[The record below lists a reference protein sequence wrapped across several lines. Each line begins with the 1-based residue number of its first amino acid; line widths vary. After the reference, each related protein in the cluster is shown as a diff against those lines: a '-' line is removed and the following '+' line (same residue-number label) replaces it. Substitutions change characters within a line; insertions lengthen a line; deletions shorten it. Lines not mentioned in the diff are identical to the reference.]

1 VLFALVDRYLARP
14 GASPRPADE
23 PGVPEAPEMASR
35 EPVRATTQTGHVVL
49 VGYGRVGR
57 IIAEGL
63 KEQGLPVLLIEEI
76 RPIVLQAR
84 EAGVEVIHGN
94 ATNEA
99 VLGAANIPA
108 ARSLLVAIPDAFE
121 GGQVV
126 AQARA
131 VSPTVRIVARSHSDE
146 ETEHLKKHG
155 ANAVIMGEREIA
167 LAMLAD
173 VRGKTATC

>member
-1 VLFALVDRYLARP
+1 
-14 GASPRPADE
+14 
-23 PGVPEAPEMASR
+23 MASR

-76 RPIVLQAR
+76 RPVVLQAR

-94 ATNEA
+94 ATNQE
-99 VLGAANIPA
+99 VIGAANIAA

-126 AQARA
+126 AQARTMN
-131 VSPTVRIVARSHSDE
+131 PTVRIVARSHSEE

-173 VRGKTATC
+173 VRGKLGTG